1 MKWPP
6 YRKFRSNTASP
17 PAWRQSAPILGAI
30 LLDNAAYSEAAERL
44 IADDFSL
51 DSHRRIYA
59 RMGELIDANRAVDI
73 ITLSEELDRPLEL
86 ESIGNRA
93 YIFSLTE
100 NLPRRLS
107 IEDYVR
113 IVKDKSILRQM
124 MGICSTAQARCADQ
138 SEDALEVLN
147 ATETALLEVSERG
160 ITQGFS
166 SIPKSSKAPSARST
180 TSIKKAAKLP
190 ASPPTMS
197 TSTA

>member
-1 MKWPP
+1 VATLSQISLEHGLP
-6 YRKFRSNTASP
+6 ASVE
-17 PAWRQSAPILGAI
+17 AERTILGAI

-44 IADDFSL
+44 VADDFSL

-73 ITLSEELDRPLEL
+73 ITLSEELDRQKEL

-166 SIPKSSKAPSARST
+166 SIPEIVKAPSARST
-180 TSIKKAAKLP
+180 IYIKKAAKLP
-190 ASPPTMS
+190 AWPPTITS
-197 TSTA
+197 STA